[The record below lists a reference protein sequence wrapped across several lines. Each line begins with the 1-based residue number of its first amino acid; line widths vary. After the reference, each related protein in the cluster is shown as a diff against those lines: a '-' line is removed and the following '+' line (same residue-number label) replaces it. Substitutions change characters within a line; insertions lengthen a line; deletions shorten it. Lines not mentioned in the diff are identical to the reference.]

1 MQGKKH
7 KQKKYYW
14 EGAKLNSTLEKYL
27 AKFPK
32 GKALDVGAGGGRN
45 SIFLAENGFEVE
57 AIDKIEEGL
66 EKIKNLAKE
75 HKLKIKTKK
84 CDINEFKFGKNK
96 YSLVVATYSLDF
108 LKKSKVNLILN
119 KIKESVKTNGFVY
132 LSVFSV
138 KDPMYKS
145 LTKKGIKQIEENTFY
160 LLRYNTYRHFFTKN
174 ELQKKFKN
182 FKIILMKQKRILDK
196 EHDKPHYH
204 NVIEMLAKKEKQQN
218 NLLFSKLNANIADRS
233 QRNRQ

>member
-1 MQGKKH
+1 MREKEY

-14 EGAKLNSTLEKYL
+14 GGLKPDSTLEKYL

-32 GKALDVGAGGGRN
+32 GKAIDIGAGGGRN

-57 AIDKIEEGL
+57 AIDKVKKRL

-84 CDINEFKFGKNK
+84 CDINKFKFEKNK
-96 YSLVVATYSLDF
+96 YSLIVATHSLDF
-108 LKKSKVNLILN
+108 LKKNEVYLILN
-119 KIKESVKTNGFVY
+119 KIKESVMTNGFVY

-138 KDPMYKS
+138 KDPMYK
-145 LTKKGIKQIEENTFY
+145 LIMEKEIEQIEENTFY
-160 LLRYNTYRHFFTKN
+160 LPKHKTYRHFFTQK
-174 ELQKKFKN
+174 ELQEKFKK
-182 FKIILMKQKRILDK
+182 FKIILLKQKQILDK

-204 NVIEMLAKKEKQQN
+204 NIIELLAQKEKT
-218 NLLFSKLNANIADRS
+218 AE
-233 QRNRQ
+233 